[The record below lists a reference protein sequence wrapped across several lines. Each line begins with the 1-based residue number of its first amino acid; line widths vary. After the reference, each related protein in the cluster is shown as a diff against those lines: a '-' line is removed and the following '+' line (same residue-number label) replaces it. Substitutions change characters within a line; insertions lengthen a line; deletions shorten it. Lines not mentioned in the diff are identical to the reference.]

1 MSKPFDATAWAKD
14 RSLRIAR
21 AKELKA
27 GRTKLKDEGELTA
40 EHTFKP
46 KLSTSK
52 SSRSGVK
59 GSIRR
64 AQPKEGKYR

>member
-1 MSKPFDATAWAKD
+1 MSKPFDAAAWAKD

-27 GRTKLKDEGELTA
+27 ERKKVKDEGELTA

>member
-1 MSKPFDATAWAKD
+1 MSKPFDATAWARE

-27 GRTKLKDEGELTA
+27 ECKKLRDKGELTA

-52 SSRSGVK
+52 SGRSGVK
-59 GSIRR
+59 GSIGR

>member
-1 MSKPFDATAWAKD
+1 MSKPFDATAWAKEK
-14 RSLRIAR
+14 SLRVAR

-27 GRTKLKDEGELTA
+27 GRKKLRDEGELTA

-52 SSRSGVK
+52 SSRSRVK
-59 GSIRR
+59 GSIGR

>member
-1 MSKPFDATAWAKD
+1 MSKPFDATAWAKE
-14 RSLRIAR
+14 RTSRIAR

-27 GRTKLKDEGELTA
+27 ERKKLKDEGEITA

-52 SSRSGVK
+52 NSRNRVK
-59 GSIRR
+59 GSIGR